1 MIGAIAAAATL
12 VLGAA
17 PILQASAATP
27 VSPVTVTGVAAA
39 SAAPAAAAAPDV
51 VGFKGRVGKNGLVCA
66 NEPVLGSRMP
76 VRRCRSPEDIV
87 ARRIQD
93 QQSLDHL
100 QRMMDPGS
108 SMKPGG

>member
-1 MIGAIAAAATL
+1 MIGAIAAAAAMML
-12 VLGAA
+12 SAA
-17 PILQASAATP
+17 PAFQVASSTP
-27 VSPVTVTGVAAA
+27 VSPVTVTG
-39 SAAPAAAAAPDV
+39 AAPAAPVAASPDAA
-51 VGFKGRVGKNGLVCA
+51 GFKGRVGKNGLVCS
-66 NEPVLGSRMP
+66 NEPVLGSRLP